1 MDILYFVYR
10 YILGLYNVTHLT
22 DESTNGTATNGSTL
36 SFQVTINTSHILN
49 VVDERFL
56 SVGISPKEIARLK
69 DSSTDR

>member
-22 DESTNGTATNGSTL
+22 DESTNGTATNGSL
-36 SFQVTINTSHILN
+36 SFQVTINTSDILN

-69 DSSTDR
+69 DSSNDR